1 LAFDTKYRPRG
12 FDGVIGQEN
21 SVKVLRQF
29 VKSGTGFHQS
39 YLFCGS
45 HGSGKTTMGR
55 ILARALLCE
64 KPINGDPCDEC
75 VSCKSILE
83 RGTSECFTEF
93 DAATNSG
100 KDDVKKITE
109 AVSFDTFSGK
119 RRIYLVDEAHRLSP
133 AALDALLKPMEDT
146 VAGSDD
152 KLLVCLFCTTEP
164 EKMKATIF
172 SRCAPAFVIRRVSP
186 DGIADRLA
194 YVCEQE
200 GITYER
206 AALVLI
212 AEAVEC
218 HIRDALK
225 SVEGVSMLGT
235 VSVDN
240 VKAYLRL
247 NANSVYLRVLL
258 YLGKDL
264 GKVLEPVQELQE
276 MVSPATAYERLSEL
290 AMLAYR
296 VFLGVGKPPSYW
308 SEKHVAALGKV
319 HEVFLVQVAQ
329 ALSTKP
335 GHPTYAM
342 LECDLATLHFQRAG
356 GTVATPTV
364 SPKVLLVP
372 AVSTPTVS
380 ESPPVKEVVQA
391 GRVEQSREQ
400 TPVAVT
406 NPATASPAPPVP
418 PAPVAGVT
426 RAGVY
431 VDPRAVNKHREA
443 NPVQA
448 GLPPIE
454 PSKFREGLARLISE
468 MAVDGRGPRSTG

>member
-1 LAFDTKYRPRG
+1 MAFDTKYRPRG

-45 HGSGKTTMGR
+45 HGSGKTTMAR

-64 KPINGDPCDEC
+64 APVEGNPCDAC

-146 VAGSDD
+146 VGGSDD

-164 EKMKATIF
+164 ERMKATIF

-186 DGIADRLA
+186 EGIADRLA
-194 YVCEQE
+194 FVCGQE
-200 GITYER
+200 GVTYER
-206 AALVLI
+206 AALVLV

-235 VSVDN
+235 VSTDN
-240 VKAYLRL
+240 VRAYLRL
-247 NANSVYLRVLL
+247 NANSAYLKVLL
-258 YLGKDL
+258 YLGRDL
-264 GKVLEPVQELQE
+264 AKVLESAQELQE
-276 MVSPATAYERLSEL
+276 MVSPATAYDRLSEL

-296 VFLGVGKPPSYW
+296 VFIGVGKPPSYW
-308 SEKHVAALGKV
+308 PEKHVAALGKV

-342 LECDLATLHFQRAG
+342 LECDLATLHFQRQGAA
-356 GTVATPTV
+356 VAPV
-364 SPKVLLVP
+364 AAPKVVLVP
-372 AVSTPTVS
+372 AAAPTAVSVAHIAQGS
-380 ESPPVKEVVQA
+380 EQA
-391 GRVEQSREQ
+391 GRVEQPREQ
-400 TPVAVT
+400 TPLVA
-406 NPATASPAPPVP
+406 VP
-418 PAPVAGVT
+418 PAAVSAPSAPVPVAGVT

-431 VDPRAVNKHREA
+431 VDPRAVNRHRDTA
-443 NPVQA
+443 TAQT
-448 GLPPIE
+448 GLSPIE
-454 PSKFREGLARLISE
+454 PAKFRDGLARLVSE
-468 MAVDGRGPRSTG
+468 MAVDGRGSRSSG